1 MYFTHLHLHSHYSLL
16 DGLSKVEDI
25 LKKAKEMGLDALA
38 LTDHG
43 ALYGAIEF
51 YTEAKKLGIKPI
63 IGCELY
69 LAPRTLYDKTPK
81 IDTKFY
87 HLPVLVKNLTGYK
100 NLLKLVTI
108 GQLEGFYYK
117 PRIDKEVLKKYSEGL
132 IALSG
137 CLRGEIPQALLQGN
151 YQKAKELLKEY
162 QSIFSKENFYL
173 ELQDHSELE
182 EQRKANEL
190 LIKLAKEEGA
200 PFVVTCDSHYL
211 NLEDKRTHEVL
222 LAVQTGTD
230 VEDEERFTM
239 KKADLHFKSPQ
250 EVIKNFE
257 SYPEVFENIKK
268 IVDDCNLELELN
280 KITFPRFEVS
290 TGEDHF
296 EYLKKLAYEGFEKLY
311 KDNIKAK
318 ERLEYELDVIKQ
330 TNFADYFL
338 IIYDFIKFAEENG
351 ILTNTR
357 GSAAG
362 SLVAYVLGITKVDP
376 LKFELYFERFL
387 NPERIQPPD
396 IDVDVAD
403 DKRNILI
410 DYIVSKY
417 GKDHVAQIIT
427 FGYMKSRMAVRDVN
441 RALGYSYSFGDKI
454 AKLIPFN
461 MTIKEALE
469 KIPELKELYETD
481 EKAKEVLDISQ
492 KLEGV
497 ARHASTHAAGVVIS
511 PEPLVNYLPLQHS
524 SRNEEEIITQ
534 YDMYDLENIGLIKID
549 ILGLKNLTVIKNS
562 LRIIKKVYDK
572 EIDLDKIGFDDKKV
586 YELLAKGETIGVFQV
601 ESEGM
606 RRYLKELKPT
616 NIEDLAAMLA
626 LFRPGPMELIP
637 QFIKRKHHQE
647 PITYLHP
654 QLKPILEKTYGI
666 CVTGDAMIQTAN
678 PGGLMRMDTV
688 VANSSSVDIQ
698 SLDFEKNKFIKKGII
713 GKYDNGV
720 KDVYKITLRT
730 GKEIRA
736 TAEHRFWTPFGWKS
750 VKELKVGDFLAT
762 PKKLFIGNKNFDVN
776 KIKIL
781 AYLIAD
787 GSLTSGASCYF
798 VNKKQILLNDFK
810 KRAESAFKDIVI
822 HFSSHLRNVKRAIPI
837 KKDATG
843 SSYHQPNSILRWL
856 RELGLKTK
864 DGGVSSEDKFIP
876 SFIFGLKVNLIA
888 NFLAAYWDCDG
899 GITKKGAYL
908 TTISKRLAF
917 DIQTLLLKL
926 GINSYL
932 YLSEEYKGRHKK
944 IQKVYRLWVY
954 DRAAFKKTIGDLML
968 TNKKKALKHLSK
980 NIYCK
985 EFVPRK
991 IFLEK
996 TLNYLRNYKLSQR
1009 AFCRLAKI
1017 NRSAFFKNKNKQKNR
1032 LDIDVARKIARYLKD
1047 PLLLKICNRKNVF
1060 RWEDIIKIEYAG
1072 KERVYEIEVEG
1083 THNYIVNNVISHNCV
1098 YQEQL
1103 MRIAH
1108 DLAGFS
1114 MAEADVLRKAVG
1126 KKIKTLL
1133 DAQKEK
1139 MIKGM
1144 TERGVKKEIAL
1155 KIWEWVEPFARYG
1168 FNKGH
1173 SASYARITYQTAWL
1187 KTYYPNAFMAALLT
1201 SDFGDLDRV
1210 AIEISEC
1217 ERLKI
1222 KVLPPSVNSSFVE
1235 FGIDKETKDIY
1246 FSLAAIKNVGVAA
1259 ATQIVEERQK
1269 NGPYSNLSDFLK
1281 RVERQFLNRK
1291 TLESLMKAGALDCFG
1306 SRELMVDNLDEI
1318 LNWANHNSNKNN
1330 HYQLDLFGGE
1340 NEDILERLK
1349 REKGEPPIDRLR
1361 RINWEREYLGL
1372 YLTSHPLE
1380 GYEKVLLKH
1389 SFLPS
1394 KINFSLLGKKIKIG
1408 GFISGIQKIRT
1419 KTGENMVFLKLADRE
1434 RIIEVVLFPKI
1445 LKQNQFLLEEDKVVI
1460 IEGKMDKRNGG
1471 FQIIGDKIEEIKPL
1485 EA

>member
-69 LAPRTLYDKTPK
+69 LSPRTLYDKTPK

-173 ELQDHSELE
+173 ELQDHLELE
-182 EQRKANEL
+182 EQRKVNEL

-654 QLKPILEKTYGI
+654 QLKPILEKTYG
-666 CVTGDAMIQTAN
+666 
-678 PGGLMRMDTV
+678 
-688 VANSSSVDIQ
+688 
-698 SLDFEKNKFIKKGII
+698 
-713 GKYDNGV
+713 
-720 KDVYKITLRT
+720 
-730 GKEIRA
+730 
-736 TAEHRFWTPFGWKS
+736 
-750 VKELKVGDFLAT
+750 
-762 PKKLFIGNKNFDVN
+762 
-776 KIKIL
+776 
-781 AYLIAD
+781 
-787 GSLTSGASCYF
+787 
-798 VNKKQILLNDFK
+798 
-810 KRAESAFKDIVI
+810 
-822 HFSSHLRNVKRAIPI
+822 NV
-837 KKDATG
+837 
-843 SSYHQPNSILRWL
+843 
-856 RELGLKTK
+856 
-864 DGGVSSEDKFIP
+864 
-876 SFIFGLKVNLIA
+876 
-888 NFLAAYWDCDG
+888 
-899 GITKKGAYL
+899 
-908 TTISKRLAF
+908 
-917 DIQTLLLKL
+917 
-926 GINSYL
+926 
-932 YLSEEYKGRHKK
+932 
-944 IQKVYRLWVY
+944 
-954 DRAAFKKTIGDLML
+954 
-968 TNKKKALKHLSK
+968 
-980 NIYCK
+980 
-985 EFVPRK
+985 
-991 IFLEK
+991 
-996 TLNYLRNYKLSQR
+996 
-1009 AFCRLAKI
+1009 
-1017 NRSAFFKNKNKQKNR
+1017 
-1032 LDIDVARKIARYLKD
+1032 
-1047 PLLLKICNRKNVF
+1047 
-1060 RWEDIIKIEYAG
+1060 
-1072 KERVYEIEVEG
+1072 
-1083 THNYIVNNVISHNCV
+1083 V

-1126 KKIKTLL
+1126 KKNKELL

-1144 TERGVKKEIAL
+1144 TERGVKKEIAF